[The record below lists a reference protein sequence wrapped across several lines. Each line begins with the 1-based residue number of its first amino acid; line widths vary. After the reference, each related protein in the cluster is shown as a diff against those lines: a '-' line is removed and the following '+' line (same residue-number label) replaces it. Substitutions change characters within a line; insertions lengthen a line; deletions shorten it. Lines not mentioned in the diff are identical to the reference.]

1 MRLCMKYTSDAI
13 QNYDIPDAS
22 EFIKEDGTM
31 QDAFFR
37 NRKGSLLQNIY
48 ASSAI
53 YNNNK
58 KEEIMKLLEAHENQT
73 SEADGSKTMINMLSK
88 MKDEDGKYD
97 IEAMRQLQ
105 WHIGKFCTET
115 PDKLFDEG
123 KPTDEF
129 YSLAFKRSFYG
140 EKYIDKFMSH
150 INSHWQDHYGDTGR
164 KYLELV
170 STYPSRS
177 DAFSDE
183 RTEWIKNYLDAGGP
197 TNELFDE
204 ILLDGN
210 NITIFRGHPEWQA
223 KLADDKKSL
232 VKFCKECNLSGY
244 SIRKYGL
251 TADNLHDYF
260 NTNGPTG
267 KMINKA
273 FFDIT
278 DFLYKHPELQ
288 EGLLA
293 EQKSM
298 IKFCGGGVV
307 LTTGIWQDTG

>member
-1 MRLCMKYTSDAI
+1 
-13 QNYDIPDAS
+13 
-22 EFIKEDGTM
+22 
-31 QDAFFR
+31 
-37 NRKGSLLQNIY
+37 
-48 ASSAI
+48 
-53 YNNNK
+53 
-58 KEEIMKLLEAHENQT
+58 MKLLEAHKSQA
-73 SEADGSKTMINMLSK
+73 SEADGSKTMIDMLGK
-88 MKDEDGKYD
+88 MKDENGEYD
-97 IEAMRQLQ
+97 IEAIEQFQGCVGRSC
-105 WHIGKFCTET
+105 INSPGE
-115 PDKLFDEG
+115 LFDG
-123 KPTDEF
+123 DQPTDEF
-129 YSLAFKRSFYG
+129 YSLVFKRSYRNKKG
-140 EKYIDKFMSH
+140 IDKFMSH
-150 INSHWQDHYGDTGR
+150 IDSEWQDHYGDTGR
-164 KYLELV
+164 KYLSLV
-170 STYPSRS
+170 STYPDRQSS
-177 DAFSDE
+177 FSSYE
-183 RTEWIKNYLDAGGP
+183 RAKWLEDYLDAGGP

-232 VKFCKECNLSGY
+232 VKFCKECNLGGY
-244 SIRKYGL
+244 GIRKYGL

-298 IKFCGGGVV
+298 VKFCGGV
-307 LTTGIWQDTG
+307 WS